1 MIKLFKYKKLYFEG
15 YICEVSYFNFYTFS
29 MHISLLEIHINLK
42 KTALINLIQ
51 TFVSFFKNIVSE
63 IYYVLH
69 YKLSLCAYTLIRTC
83 QIIAWILIRNYTVPV
98 LRRKNM

>member
-51 TFVSFFKNIVSE
+51 TFVSFFKNE
-63 IYYVLH
+63 IYMMYFIINYYYALIPQLEHV
-69 YKLSLCAYTLIRTC
+69 KL
-83 QIIAWILIRNYTVPV
+83 
-98 LRRKNM
+98 LRGY